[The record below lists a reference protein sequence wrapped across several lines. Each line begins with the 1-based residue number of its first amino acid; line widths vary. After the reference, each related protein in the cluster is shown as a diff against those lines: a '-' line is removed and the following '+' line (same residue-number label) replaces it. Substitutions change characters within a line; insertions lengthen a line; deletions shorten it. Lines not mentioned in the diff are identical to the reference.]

1 MTTVNDQEA
10 LNLRQQALD
19 AMWQGQTDQAIRLY
33 DAALAVAESEEVAE
47 LITIGKAEAL
57 IAADQ
62 EGPELQKLASIV
74 MRRRSPRHVFMAA
87 GVLMRKYNEAED
99 RKRALMYGELARNAA
114 KEHGEPLQYASVLNV
129 YGIVLTSDSRFG
141 DACAAFEEAIVVLGN
156 VQPAT
161 SASITLR
168 ASIIGNLGGAKI
180 LMDDFEEGI
189 YLINTALPDLTS
201 EYAKAEACADLCLGY
216 MQTERY
222 QEAEYYGLEAMDLA
236 CVARQTRNAN
246 HLLGEL
252 MVRTNRHD
260 DAQDYFDVVAGYY
273 PQYGSRVRELLM
285 SVDLLQVVNW
295 KG

>member
-1 MTTVNDQEA
+1 MTTRDERA
-10 LNLRQQALD
+10 LQLRQQAFD
-19 AMWQGQTDQAIRLY
+19 EMWQGRVDEAIRLY
-33 DAALAVAESEEVAE
+33 DEALAVAESEDVAE

-62 EGPELQKLASIV
+62 EGPEVQKLPQIV
-74 MRRRSPRHVFMAA
+74 MRRRSPRHVYSAA
-87 GVLMRKYNEAED
+87 GVLMRRYNEAED
-99 RKRALMYGELARNAA
+99 RKRALFYGEIARDAA
-114 KEHGEPLQYASVLNV
+114 NENGEPLPLTKILNT
-129 YGIVLTSDSRFG
+129 YGIILASDSRFA
-141 DACAAFEEAIVVLGN
+141 DACAAFEEAIVALN
-156 VQPAT
+156 SVQPVT
-161 SASITLR
+161 TGTTTMR

-180 LMDDFEEGI
+180 MTDDFDEGI
-189 YLINTALPDLTS
+189 YLINTALPDLTT

-222 QEAEYYGLEAMDLA
+222 EEAEYYGREALDLA

-252 MVRTNRHD
+252 MVRTGRYD
-260 DAQDYFDVVAGYY
+260 EAEDYFDVVAGYY

-285 SVDLLQVVNW
+285 SVDLCKVVNW

>member
-19 AMWQGQTDQAIRLY
+19 AMWQGLTDEAIRLY
-33 DAALAVAESEEVAE
+33 DAALAVAEDEEVAE

-87 GVLMRKYNEAED
+87 GVLMRRYNEAED

-222 QEAEYYGLEAMDLA
+222 QEAEYYGMEALDLA

>member
-1 MTTVNDQEA
+1 MTPLNNQDA

-19 AMWQGQTDQAIRLY
+19 AMWQGQTGEALRLY
-33 DAALAVAESEEVAE
+33 DAALAVAEDEEVAE

-62 EGPELQKLASIV
+62 EGPELQKLAQIV

-114 KEHGEPLQYASVLNV
+114 KEHGEPLQYGSVLNV

-222 QEAEYYGLEAMDLA
+222 QEAEYYGMEALDLA

-252 MVRTNRHD
+252 MVRTNRYD
-260 DAQDYFDVVAGYY
+260 DAQDFFDVVAGYY

-285 SVDLLQVVNW
+285 SVDLLKVVNW